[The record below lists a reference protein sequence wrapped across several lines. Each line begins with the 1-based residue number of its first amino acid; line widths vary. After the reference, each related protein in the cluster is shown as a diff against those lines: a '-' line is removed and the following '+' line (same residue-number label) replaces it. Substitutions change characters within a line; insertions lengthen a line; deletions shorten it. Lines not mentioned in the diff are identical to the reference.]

1 MLVFKVV
8 SFISFVFLGTLWS
21 ENTSPSDV
29 TLATGGTLT
38 LSKASKLIVL
48 TLTLLH
54 PSITFRSKA
63 K

>member
-8 SFISFVFLGTLWS
+8 SFVFLGNFCL
-21 ENTSPSDV
+21 ENTKPSDV
-29 TLATGGTLT
+29 TRATGGTLT